1 MPDRERF
8 SGKAILVTGAAS
20 GIGRA
25 VALRF
30 ASEGAQVLG
39 FDLNAEGLKETA
51 DLATSSGDTSG
62 EVRVRQGD
70 VSQREECRAAVDTCI
85 AEYGGIDVLANV
97 AGIIRPAR
105 FDEMTES
112 DYRLTMGVNAD
123 GPFFMAQ
130 AAIPHL
136 LERSG
141 NIVNVASTAA
151 IEGQAYT
158 VAYCMS
164 KAAVALMTK
173 AIAMEYVKTPLR
185 VNAVLPGG
193 TQTSLV
199 DGISFPDDI
208 DFQLVL
214 NYSGFR
220 GMNSP
225 DEVATVVAFAASD
238 DASAVHGALLPVDR
252 GALAD

>member
-1 MPDRERF
+1 MTDPSRF
-8 SGKAILVTGAAS
+8 AGRAVLVTGAAS

-30 ASEGAQVLG
+30 AREGADVLA
-39 FDLNAEGLKETA
+39 FDIDAEGLAGTA
-51 DLATSSGDTSG
+51 DQAADAPGS
-62 EVRVRQGD
+62 VRVRQGD
-70 VSQREECRAAVDTCI
+70 VTRREECRAAVAACV
-85 AEYGGIDVLANV
+85 EELGGIDVLANV

-105 FDEMTES
+105 FDEMPEA

-130 AAIPHL
+130 AAIGHL
-136 LERSG
+136 LEREG

-151 IEGQAYT
+151 VEGQAYT

-164 KAAVALMTK
+164 KAAIALMTK

-193 TQTSLV
+193 TQTTLV
-199 DGISFPDDI
+199 DTIAFPDDV
-208 DFQLVL
+208 DFDLVL

-225 DEVATVVAFAASD
+225 DEVAAVVTFVASD
-238 DASAVHGALLPVDR
+238 EASAIHGAFLPVDR

>member
-1 MPDRERF
+1 MADQRF
-8 SGKAILVTGAAS
+8 TRKAVLVTGAAS

-25 VALRF
+25 VAFRF

-39 FDLNAEGLKETA
+39 FDLDADGLKATA
-51 DLATSSGDTSG
+51 DLAADSSG
-62 EVRVRQGD
+62 EIRVRQGD
-70 VSQREECRAAVDTCI
+70 VSKREECRAAVDACI

-105 FDEMTES
+105 FDEMPES

-136 LERSG
+136 LERNG

-164 KAAVALMTK
+164 KAALALMTK

-199 DGISFPDDI
+199 DGIAFPDDI

-225 DEVATVVAFAASD
+225 DEVAAVVAFAASD
-238 DASAVHGALLPVDR
+238 DASAMHGALIPVDR

>member
-1 MPDRERF
+1 MVDTQRF
-8 SGKAILVTGAAS
+8 AGKAVLVTGAAS

-30 ASEGAQVLG
+30 VREGAQVLA
-39 FDLNAEGLKETA
+39 FDLNGDGLKETA
-51 DLATSSGDTSG
+51 EMGAGSAG
-62 EVRVRQGD
+62 EIRVRQGD
-70 VSQREECRAAVDTCI
+70 VSHRDECRATVDACV
-85 AEYGGIDVLANV
+85 AEFGKLDVLANV
-97 AGIIRPAR
+97 AGVLRTAR
-105 FDEMTES
+105 FDEMPEA

-136 LERSG
+136 LVTEG

-164 KAAVALMTK
+164 KAAIALMTK

-193 TQTSLV
+193 TQTALV
-199 DGISFPDDI
+199 DAVSFPDDI
-208 DFQLVL
+208 DFNLVL

-225 DEVATVVAFAASD
+225 EEVAAVVAFAASD

>member
-1 MPDRERF
+1 MSDPSRF
-8 SGKAILVTGAAS
+8 AGRAVLVTGAAS

-25 VALRF
+25 AALRF
-30 ASEGAQVLG
+30 AREGADVLG
-39 FDLNAEGLKETA
+39 FDIDADGLAGTIAAAEGA
-51 DLATSSGDTSG
+51 SGSIHAH
-62 EVRVRQGD
+62 QGD
-70 VSQREECRAAVDTCI
+70 VTRRDECRAAVAACVD
-85 AEYGGIDVLANV
+85 ELGGIDVLANV

-105 FDEMTES
+105 FDQMPEA

-136 LERSG
+136 LEREG

-164 KAAVALMTK
+164 KAAIALMTK
-173 AIAMEYVKTPLR
+173 AIAMEYVRTPLR

-193 TQTSLV
+193 TQTTLV
-199 DGISFPDDI
+199 DTIAFPDDV
-208 DFQLVL
+208 DFDLVL

-220 GMNSP
+220 GMNTP
-225 DEVATVVAFAASD
+225 DEVAAVVAFVASD
-238 DASAVHGALLPVDR
+238 DARAMHGAFVPVDR

>member
-1 MPDRERF
+1 MVDTQRF
-8 SGKAILVTGAAS
+8 AGKTVLVTGAAS

-30 ASEGAQVLG
+30 ASEGAQVFA
-39 FDLNAEGLKETA
+39 FDINGDGLKETVELGA
-51 DLATSSGDTSG
+51 GSSG
-62 EVRVRQGD
+62 EIRVRQGD
-70 VSQREECRAAVDTCI
+70 VSQREECRATVDACL
-85 AEYGGIDVLANV
+85 AEFGQLDVLANV
-97 AGIIRPAR
+97 AGVLRTAR
-105 FDEMTES
+105 FDEMAES

-130 AAIPHL
+130 ASIPHL
-136 LERSG
+136 LASEGS
-141 NIVNVASTAA
+141 IVNVASTAA

-164 KAAVALMTK
+164 KAAIALMTK

-193 TQTSLV
+193 TQTALV
-199 DGISFPDDI
+199 DAVSFPDDI
-208 DFQLVL
+208 DFDLVL

-225 DEVATVVAFAASD
+225 DEVAAVVAFAASD
-238 DASAVHGALLPVDR
+238 DASAIHGALLPVDR

>member
-1 MPDRERF
+1 MVDTQRF
-8 SGKAILVTGAAS
+8 AGKAVLVTGAAS

-30 ASEGAQVLG
+30 ASEGAQVLA
-39 FDLNAEGLKETA
+39 FDLNADGLKETV
-51 DLATSSGDTSG
+51 DLAAGSSG
-62 EVRVRQGD
+62 EIRARQGD
-70 VSQREECRAAVDTCI
+70 VSQREECRATVDACV
-85 AEYGGIDVLANV
+85 AEFGKLDVLANV
-97 AGIIRPAR
+97 AGVLRTAR
-105 FDEMTES
+105 FDEMAEA

-136 LERSG
+136 LATEG

-164 KAAVALMTK
+164 KAAIALMTK
-173 AIAMEYVKTPLR
+173 AIAMEYVKTPIR

-193 TQTSLV
+193 TQTALV
-199 DGISFPDDI
+199 DAVSFPDDI
-208 DFQLVL
+208 DFNLVL

-225 DEVATVVAFAASD
+225 DEVAAVVAFAASD

>member
-1 MPDRERF
+1 MTDPSRF
-8 SGKAILVTGAAS
+8 AGKAVLVTGAAS

-30 ASEGAQVLG
+30 AREGADVLA
-39 FDLNAEGLKETA
+39 FDIDADGLAATRADAEGA
-51 DLATSSGDTSG
+51 PGSI
-62 EVRVRQGD
+62 RVREGD
-70 VSQREECRAAVDTCI
+70 VTRREECRAAVAACV
-85 AEYGGIDVLANV
+85 EELGGIDVLANV

-105 FDEMTES
+105 FDEMPEA

-130 AAIPHL
+130 AAIGPL
-136 LERSG
+136 LEREG

-164 KAAVALMTK
+164 KAAIALMTK

-193 TQTSLV
+193 TQTTLV
-199 DGISFPDDI
+199 DTIAFPDDV
-208 DFQLVL
+208 DFDLVL

-220 GMNSP
+220 GMNTP
-225 DEVATVVAFAASD
+225 DEVAAVVAFVASD
-238 DASAVHGALLPVDR
+238 EASAIHGAFLPVDR

>member
-1 MPDRERF
+1 MSAPRF
-8 SGKAILVTGAAS
+8 DGKVAIVTGGGS
-20 GIGRA
+20 GIGAATARR
-25 VALRF
+25 L
-30 ASEGAQVLG
+30 ASEGARVVVADVADEAGVSVADEIGGTFMRLDVGDPDAWARVVTDTQR
-39 FDLNAEGLKETA
+39 DL
-51 DLATSSGDTSG
+51 
-62 EVRVRQGD
+62 
-70 VSQREECRAAVDTCI
+70 
-85 AEYGGIDVLANV
+85 GGIDLAHLN
-97 AGIIRPAR
+97 AGIALRAYPVVVEDLSDA
-105 FDEMTES
+105 
-112 DYRLTMGVNAD
+112 DYRRIMGVNAD

-136 LERSG
+136 LATEG

-164 KAAVALMTK
+164 KAAIALMTK

-193 TQTSLV
+193 TQTALV
-199 DGISFPDDI
+199 DAVSFPDDI
-208 DFQLVL
+208 DFNLVL

-225 DEVATVVAFAASD
+225 DEVAAVVAFAASD